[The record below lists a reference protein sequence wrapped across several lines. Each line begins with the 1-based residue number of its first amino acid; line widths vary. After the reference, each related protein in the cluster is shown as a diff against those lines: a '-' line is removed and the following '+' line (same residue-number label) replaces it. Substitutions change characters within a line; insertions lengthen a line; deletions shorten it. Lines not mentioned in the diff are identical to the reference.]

1 MKLET
6 LLEKSIFN
14 GAAVISGH
22 EGLKRD
28 VQSVNMMDAP
38 DIIDFL
44 KENQLLLTTAYS
56 IKNRPEALLELVEK
70 MAKQGCAGLG
80 LKIQR
85 FLKVIP
91 ADVIALANEL
101 DFPII
106 ELPVEPSLGEVVN
119 ESLKLILEERTEE
132 LHYALDIHR
141 KFSDI
146 IISGKG
152 LYEVIDRL
160 AKVIQSPVVLMNH
173 RLETIAASKKY
184 GEDFY
189 YEIAYQINEELKVR
203 DITSQ
208 EKLLLKIQFP
218 HIKERQMATVFPVQT
233 NVYQKG
239 YLIVF
244 KEIPE
249 ETSASVLAIE
259 QAANVTSFELMK
271 IHAVEQNARILK
283 NEFLTDFVEGNY
295 SSEKDIAKRGKF
307 YNLKSNHHYIC
318 ISSKLD
324 KDEDLYSGLLDI
336 SESHMQMYKDS
347 IYEQMEVWLR
357 YYFKNHIIF
366 TKGDLYIILVGTEGF
381 TEDPEQQVMEKIK
394 KVQGEIHENLF
405 ISMSFGIG
413 NIAEQLLHV
422 PNSYQESLDA
432 LRSGFRSR
440 KKQFVQNCNTKGV
453 TELLRTVAPQKLRDF
468 YVSSLKSL
476 AESDRKDE
484 QDLIETL
491 SVYIEKNCQIA
502 DTAKELFVH
511 RNTVIYRIRKCEERL
526 NVDLKKAEDI
536 HKLRTALLIRAII

>member
-1 MKLET
+1 MKLEKI
-6 LLEKSIFN
+6 LEKSIFS
-14 GAAVISGH
+14 GAAVVAGH
-22 EGLKRD
+22 RGLNKE

-44 KENQLLLTTAYS
+44 KAEQLLLTTAYS
-56 IKNRPEALLELVEK
+56 IKNRPEALLELVEQ

-91 ADVIALANEL
+91 EDVIELADHLE
-101 DFPII
+101 FPII

-132 LHYALDIHR
+132 LDYALDIHR
-141 KFSDI
+141 KFTDI

-152 LYEVIDRL
+152 LHEVVDRL
-160 AKVIQSPVVLMNH
+160 AKLIDSPVVLFNH

-189 YEIAYQINEELKVR
+189 YEVAYQINEALKSR

-208 EKLLLKIQFP
+208 EKLTLTIQFP
-218 HIKERQMATVFPVQT
+218 YMKEKKIATIFPVQT

-239 YLIVF
+239 FLIVF
-244 KEIPE
+244 KHITE
-249 ETSASVLAIE
+249 EASTTILAIE

-271 IHAVEQNARILK
+271 LHAVEQHARLLK

-295 SSEKDIAKRGKF
+295 TSEEDVAKRGRF

-324 KDEDLYSGLLDI
+324 KDEDMYDSLLDS

-347 IYEQMEVWLR
+347 IYEQLEVWLR
-357 YYFKNHIIF
+357 YYYNDFIIF
-366 TKGDLYIILVGTEGF
+366 TKGDLYIILVETEGF
-381 TEDPEQQVMEKIK
+381 TEDPESQVAEKLEKI
-394 KVQGEIHENLF
+394 QAEIHENLF
-405 ISMSFGIG
+405 ISMSFGVG

-432 LRSGFRSR
+432 LRSGYRSQ
-440 KKQFVQNCNTKGV
+440 KKLFIQNCNTKGV
-453 TELLRTVAPQKLRDF
+453 TELLRTVAPQKLKDF
-468 YVSSLKSL
+468 YTSSLKSL
-476 AESDRKDE
+476 ANSTRKDE

-491 SVYIEKNCQIA
+491 SVFIEKNCQIA
-502 DTAKELFVH
+502 DTAKELFIH
-511 RNTVIYRIRKCEERL
+511 RNTVIYRIKKCEERL
-526 NVDLKKAEDI
+526 HVDLKKAEDI
-536 HKLRTALLIRAII
+536 HKLRTALLIRSIL